1 MIQRW
6 LPLLAF
12 LALAALLYAGVR
24 LSGEGDQSVIPSPLI
39 GKPAPRFSLPDY
51 RDSSRKISNQ
61 DLLGQPYLLNVWASW
76 CPACRLEHPV
86 ITEVSRRGLGRVIGY
101 NYKDEPGDASRWL
114 QQFGDPYDLI
124 IVDADGRSA
133 IDWGIYGAPETF
145 LVDAAGTV
153 IYKHVGPVTWDV
165 VNQELIP
172 RLGAKPQGSP

>member
-12 LALAALLYAGVR
+12 LALAVLLYAGVR

-39 GKPAPRFSLPDY
+39 GKPAPSFDLPDY
-51 RDSSRKISNQ
+51 RDVSRTISNA
-61 DLLGQPYLLNVWASW
+61 DLAGQPYLLNVWASW
-76 CPACRLEHPV
+76 CPACRLEHPI
-86 ITEVSRRGLGRVIGY
+86 ITEIARRGLVRVVGY
-101 NYKDEPGDASRWL
+101 NYKDEPAEAQRWL

-145 LVDAAGTV
+145 LVDANGQV
-153 IYKHVGPVTWDV
+153 IFKHVGPVTWDV
-165 VNQELIP
+165 VTQELMP
-172 RLGAKPQGSP
+172 RLSKETP